1 MQAFPE
7 VPHLALPITCRASL
21 PRVVYTGPDRLTN
34 GSALLDTGPWPR
46 CLDHW
51 MSNCPP
57 GGADPHDTP
66 KSVTYILFFSCI
78 SHRVSAHAH
87 TGALHSATT
96 CNELQVSC
104 RLFFFKGTTNDWV
117 QTQMQLCCKQPSK
130 LLHVVHLC
138 SYAKITNEYHNNLL
152 SSFSKILFRHLD
164 NINIIMGCYFL
175 GPLSL

>member
-104 RLFFFKGTTNDWV
+104 RLFFLKG
-117 QTQMQLCCKQPSK
+117 QPMIGCKPKCNFVASNRPSCFMWCTSAATPK
-130 LLHVVHLC
+130 
-138 SYAKITNEYHNNLL
+138 SPM
-152 SSFSKILFRHLD
+152 
-164 NINIIMGCYFL
+164 NIITIF
-175 GPLSL
+175 